1 MRVGI
6 ITFPGSTCTRE
17 SMEAVRR
24 LGHSPLALGYE
35 SRDLQGSE
43 ALILP
48 GRRAAGDPVRC
59 GDISLLSG
67 IMEEVVAFARHGGPV
82 LGICDGFQLL
92 IKAGLLPGLL
102 LPSASRRFISRTVEL
117 AVENTWSP
125 FTRFY
130 TQGEH
135 IHAMVAHMDARYFID
150 VDGLHAL
157 EDAGRVAFRFVE
169 GPDAEFHGIAGL
181 LNEQGNVLG
190 MMPHPERVLEPV
202 LDSMDG
208 GRLFES
214 FLS

>member
-6 ITFPGSTCTRE
+6 ITFPGSTCTQDA
-17 SMEAVRR
+17 MAAVRR
-24 LGHSPLALGYE
+24 LGHAPVELWYE
-35 SRDLQGSE
+35 GRDLRHSE

-48 GRRAAGDPVRC
+48 GRRGAGGPVRC
-59 GDISLLSG
+59 GDISQLSA
-67 IMEEVVAFARHGGPV
+67 IMEEVVAFARRGGPV

-130 TQGEH
+130 SPGEH

-150 VDGLHAL
+150 ADGLHEL
-157 EDAGRVAFRFVE
+157 EDMGRVAFRFVE

-190 MMPHPERVLEPV
+190 MMPHPEHVLEPV
-202 LDSMDG
+202 LDGMDG
-208 GRLFES
+208 ERLFES